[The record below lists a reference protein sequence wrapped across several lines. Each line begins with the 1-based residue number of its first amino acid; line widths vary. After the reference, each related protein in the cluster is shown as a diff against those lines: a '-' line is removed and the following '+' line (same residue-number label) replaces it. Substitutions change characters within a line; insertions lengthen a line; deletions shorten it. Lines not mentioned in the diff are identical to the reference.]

1 MKIRLYLI
9 FGALIAGFALT
20 VLPGTAYAG
29 GQRIVVPVHDIARGD
44 VVGPA
49 DFTVVPVSGITQSGT
64 VTAAAQISG
73 LETRR
78 ALRAGEAMRTVDFR
92 HPIIVTKGSTVTMV
106 YEVPGVSLNATMR
119 AISAGGMGEMVT
131 VQNPVSFRQVSA
143 IVIGPGQVK
152 AVTGSGLTITAGAA
166 SVPTATLSSAA
177 P

>member
-9 FGALIAGFALT
+9 LGAVIATLALSA
-20 VLPGTAYAG
+20 LPGPAIAA
-29 GQRIVVPVHDIARGD
+29 GQRIVVPLHDIARGD

-49 DFTVVPVSGITQSGT
+49 DFTVVPVSGMMQTGT
-64 VTAAAQISG
+64 VTAVAQVSG

-78 ALRAGEAMRTVDFR
+78 PLRAGESLRTVDFR
-92 HPIIVTKGSTVTMV
+92 HPIIVPKGATVTMI

-119 AISAGGMGEMVT
+119 AITAGGMGEIVT

-143 IVIGPGQVK
+143 IVIGPGQVR
-152 AVTGSGLTITAGAA
+152 AVASNGMTITAGAA
-166 SVPTATLSSAA
+166 SVPNAAVSSAA